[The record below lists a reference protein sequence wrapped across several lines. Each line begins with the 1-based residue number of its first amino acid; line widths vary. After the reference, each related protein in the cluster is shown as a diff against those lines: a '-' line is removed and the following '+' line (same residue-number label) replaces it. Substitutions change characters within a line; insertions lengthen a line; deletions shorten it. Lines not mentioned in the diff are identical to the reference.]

1 MDEEDLNAS
10 KRRKIEDTVSQ
21 ILGASNLEVA
31 TELSVRAAAE
41 ERLGVSLS
49 GLSHRRLVQQL
60 VDSFLLSTA
69 RAALGTSSPRRNNH
83 GNGNSDVENGDY
95 NGKVICKLSDKRMV
109 TVHDRSWTTMVE
121 IRDFDLKGGNLC
133 PKKAELL
140 ESAHEHARSK
150 LDSSSS

>member
-41 ERLGVSLS
+41 ERLGLSLS

-83 GNGNSDVENGDY
+83 GNGNSDVESGDY

-109 TVHDRSWTTMVE
+109 TVHDGSWTTMVE

-133 PKKAELL
+133 PKKGLVF
-140 ESAHEHARSK
+140 K
-150 LDSSSS
+150 LYKTKIVP